1 MDTIPEI
8 FERLNFQHISS
19 FLLDGQERMQ
29 PYTDAYQDILNRL
42 ETAVYEIVEEKFPG
56 LQENDEVIDRI
67 TKFTSALK
75 DIYFETGLKC
85 GAGLMLEFFNFKPKE
100 SQT

>member
-1 MDTIPEI
+1 MDTISEI
-8 FERLNFQHISS
+8 FERLDFQHISS

-29 PYTDAYQDILNRL
+29 SYTDSYQATLDRL
-42 ETAVYEIVEEKFPG
+42 ETAVYEIVEEKLPA
-56 LQENDEVIDRI
+56 LKENDEVIDKI
-67 TKFTSALK
+67 TRFTNALK

-85 GAGLMLEFFNFKPKE
+85 GAGLMLELFSFKSKE